1 MDNIQ
6 SKDIVKS
13 PKLFI
18 SHKSEDLPFVKELVR
33 MLEFIVGSDGDKI
46 FCSSISGYDIKPGHE
61 ILSGLK
67 RQFDEHDIYFI
78 VVHSPRYYHSP
89 ICLNEMGAA
98 WVLGTRF
105 CSLLTSDCSYNM
117 LKGAIDNRY
126 ISIKVN
132 DEQET
137 VVSKLNYFKDD
148 LLEIFSIE
156 KFNNN
161 RWENVRNEFIER
173 TCKIDYNQLDKNGTV
188 SSDFP
193 IKAKADIVAEVI
205 NTSPAM
211 IDISNQ
217 GDGTAENLNIILDD
231 ACSDM
236 ILTGLELFPLE
247 FLKKGKHV
255 RLNWYRCIGDPDKF
269 TISFTWK
276 ENGVAHSS
284 KELIYA

>member
-1 MDNIQ
+1 MDKINR
-6 SKDIVKS
+6 KDIVKS

-33 MLEFIVGSDGDKI
+33 MLEFIVGSDNEKI
-46 FCSSISGYDIKPGHE
+46 FCSSIAGYDIKPGRE
-61 ILSGLK
+61 ILSELK
-67 RQFDEHDIYFI
+67 RQFSHYDIYFI
-78 VVHSPRYYHSP
+78 VVHSPRYYRSP

-105 CSLLTSDCSYNM
+105 CSLLTSDCSYGF
-117 LKGAIDNRY
+117 LKGAIDNKY

-148 LLEIFSIE
+148 LLKIFSID

-173 TCKIDYNQLDKNGTV
+173 TCEIEYDQTEDISSGNSTV
-188 SSDFP
+188 
-193 IKAKADIVAEVI
+193 AKAEIVAEVI
-205 NTSPAM
+205 NTSPVM

-217 GDGTAENLNIILDD
+217 GDSTAENFNVILDD
-231 ACSDM
+231 ACKDM
-236 ILTGLELFPLE
+236 IVTGVENFPLE

-255 RLNWYRCIGDPDKF
+255 RLNWYRCFGDPDKF
-269 TISFTWK
+269 TISFTWMEK
-276 ENGVAHSS
+276 GVAYSS
-284 KELIYA
+284 KEIIIA

>member
-1 MDNIQ
+1 MDYLQ
-6 SKDIVKS
+6 RKDIVKS

-46 FCSSISGYDIKPGHE
+46 FCSSISGYDIKPGRE
-61 ILSGLK
+61 ILSELK
-67 RQFDEHDIYFI
+67 RQFDEHEIYFI
-78 VVHSPRYYHSP
+78 AVHSPRYYHSP

-137 VVSKLNYFKDD
+137 VVSKLNYFKDE
-148 LLEIFSIE
+148 LLKIFSID

-173 TCKIDYNQLDKNGTV
+173 TCEIKYDQTEDTL
-188 SSDFP
+188 SSGNSTA
-193 IKAKADIVAEVI
+193 AKAEIIAEVI
-205 NTSPAM
+205 NTSPVM

-231 ACSDM
+231 ACNDM
-236 ILTGLELFPLE
+236 ILTGLELFPLD

-255 RLNWYRCIGDPDKF
+255 RLNWYRCFGDPDKF